1 MRMFQRFLLIPLVCA
16 VAFMVQGLTGS
27 IASAAYDLTQGG
39 VQYTSLDSWGDEQTY
54 TMTYESVPRF
64 GVYAN
69 NAPHGAY
76 LVHNDIDGG
85 SNDFSYD
92 YDGGTY
98 TIYMGDG
105 VTQKISYDAAN
116 NAMYVEDLLDDAD
129 SGTYTYDDETTHY
142 ENYESGHSILTQV
155 AALITSGYSL
165 GDTFTAYTAAN
176 GDRDFTIIEYPEEQ
190 SASNLPEYWYK
201 LTEDSDPDIW
211 VAFTYNES
219 NGVYAMYHTGY
230 DSEIEKYSYR
240 KFLDDDTLQVLEVGN
255 SGYGAA
261 SGTYTRESDGMFYS
275 EYDGISKYIT
285 DGMLIFKNQC
295 LH

>member
-1 MRMFQRFLLIPLVCA
+1 MLEVIKRIDAGESSGIRY
-16 VAFMVQGLTGS
+16 S
-27 IASAAYDLTQGG
+27 KYDL
-39 VQYTSLDSWGDEQTY
+39 S
-54 TMTYESVPRF
+54 PRF
-64 GVYAN
+64 E
-69 NAPHGAY
+69 PPEW
-76 LVHNDIDGG
+76 
-85 SNDFSYD
+85 D
-92 YDGGTY
+92 YRKY
-98 TIYMGDG
+98 
-105 VTQKISYDAAN
+105 
-116 NAMYVEDLLDDAD
+116 
-129 SGTYTYDDETTHY
+129 
-142 ENYESGHSILTQV
+142 
-155 AALITSGYSL
+155 
-165 GDTFTAYTAAN
+165 
-176 GDRDFTIIEYPEEQ
+176 EYPEEQ

-275 EYDGISKYIT
+275 EYDSISKYIT